1 MSNKLM
7 AGAGGAHITP
17 PIGFP
22 MGGYGARDHGAEG
35 VHDQL
40 NTHALFLDDGST
52 QVLVVASDL
61 LGLRAPQV
69 ARVRELVTEAT
80 GVPAGHVFLACSHT
94 HGGPLMYSDF
104 AGFSAAH
111 EAYLETLYH
120 YIAGAAQQAANA
132 AIPVCYGHARKEVRL
147 GANRRERQ
155 ADGTTKIGVDLDAP
169 VAPWTDVIC
178 FDRADG
184 SGTLAMLYQHA
195 VHGTCMQGD
204 NYLFTADTMGYA
216 MRLVEAQ
223 LESSTALFLNGCAGN
238 INPHPRG
245 TFGLARR
252 HGTRLGAA
260 VLQAVTEIA
269 DFREEGRL
277 NCIQH
282 ECELPLEEARP
293 LEECERDLTEIEP
306 AYLALGGAHHKSWT
320 LSRRYF
326 AAKAQVEAARS
337 GQLASGLPIEI
348 QVVALDDLALVSL
361 PGEIFVETGFAICAS
376 SPFEVTLPVGYANGS
391 IGYVPTLEEVPFGGY
406 EVGEA
411 RARYQGRCIRDDA
424 DRALV
429 DGALEALRLA
439 APTEGGA

>member
-1 MSNKLM
+1 MSNRLM

-120 YIAGAAQQAANA
+120 YIAGAALQAANA
-132 AIPVCYGHARKEVRL
+132 AIPVRYGHARREVRL

-184 SGTLAMLYQHA
+184 SGTLECVTPEANSPLAFLPTGEPRAISSHA
-195 VHGTCMQGD
+195 VPLQISVDGHA
-204 NYLFTADTMGYA
+204 LTAP
-216 MRLVEAQ
+216 
-223 LESSTALFLNGCAGN
+223 S
-238 INPHPRG
+238 
-245 TFGLARR
+245 
-252 HGTRLGAA
+252 
-260 VLQAVTEIA
+260 A
-269 DFREEGRL
+269 DF
-277 NCIQH
+277 QFVYYA
-282 ECELPLEEARP
+282 PP
-293 LEECERDLTEIEP
+293 T
-306 AYLALGGAHHKSWT
+306 
-320 LSRRYF
+320 
-326 AAKAQVEAARS
+326 
-337 GQLASGLPIEI
+337 
-348 QVVALDDLALVSL
+348 LVSL
-361 PGEIFVETGFAICAS
+361 SPSSFIVRCRIMQRKLRKETKGTGHADSCAPS
-376 SPFEVTLPVGYANGS
+376 VRKRTAPFTP
-391 IGYVPTLEEVPFGGY
+391 I
-406 EVGEA
+406 
-411 RARYQGRCIRDDA
+411 
-424 DRALV
+424 LV
-429 DGALEALRLA
+429 YIYIYIYIIDII
-439 APTEGGA
+439 